1 MPAPGKKRNSHR
13 TNGDNKRGTAA
24 LLHKILDRQWPT
36 RDQPLNVP
44 DRPFDEPHVIGALRR
59 ICADCKNRSALPQS
73 AAPIRFARRFPLS
86 TKRPRTGSFIAT
98 PPTVARRV
106 LTRHSSRSNK
116 RVFILSGPKRTRRI
130 PRRFILSYATGLKAW
145 SRGVRPLRCS
155 RDCSRNE
162 ESIFPL
168 HILLAG

>member
-1 MPAPGKKRNSHR
+1 VPGEKRNSHR
-13 TNGDNKRGTAA
+13 TNACNARYPA
-24 LLHKILDRQWPT
+24 LLHEILDRQWPT

-59 ICADCKNRSALPQS
+59 ICADCKNRSAPPQS
-73 AAPIRFARRFPLS
+73 VAPIRFARRFPLS

-98 PPTVARRV
+98 PPIVARRV
-106 LTRHSSRSNK
+106 LTRDSPRSNK
-116 RVFILSGPKRTRRI
+116 RIFILSGATRTRRI
-130 PRRFILSYATGLKAW
+130 PRRFILSYATGLTAW

-155 RDCSRNE
+155 RDCSGNE

>member
-1 MPAPGKKRNSHR
+1 
-13 TNGDNKRGTAA
+13 

-59 ICADCKNRSALPQS
+59 ICADCKNRSAPPQS
-73 AAPIRFARRFPLS
+73 AALIRFAPRFLLS
-86 TKRPRTGSFIAT
+86 TKRPRTASFIAT
-98 PPTVARRV
+98 PPIVARRV
-106 LTRHSSRSNK
+106 LTRHSPRSNK
-116 RVFILSGPKRTRRI
+116 RGFILSGSRRRGRTRRI
-130 PRRFILSYATGLKAW
+130 PRGFILSYATGLKAW

-155 RDCSRNE
+155 RDCARNE